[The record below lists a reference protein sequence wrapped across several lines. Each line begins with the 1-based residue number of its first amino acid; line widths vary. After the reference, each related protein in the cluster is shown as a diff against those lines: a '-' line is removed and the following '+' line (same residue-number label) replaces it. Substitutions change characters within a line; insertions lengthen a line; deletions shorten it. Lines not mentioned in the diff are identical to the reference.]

1 MQWFLIFYPHSIKD
15 IILGTKKGF
24 TIVEQAIAA
33 VPEFTSVVT
42 KLGNQGLE
50 LADVIRRFKIQYIER
65 HGSSVGK
72 IKVFF

>member
-1 MQWFLIFYPHSIKD
+1 MR
-15 IILGTKKGF
+15 TKKGF
-24 TIVEQAIAA
+24 TILEQVIAV
-33 VPEFTSVVT
+33 VPEFASVVT